1 MISKTMKKIARNNN
15 RRLSFKNLHDRD
27 QHIHFQ
33 EKGHIYTV
41 KGKTGYTSVTTLVH
55 KHSKPFDEN
64 AAIKRI
70 IENQTNEKYK
80 GMTEADIKMLWKVN
94 GIEARTLGTKMH
106 YGIECHYNNETKPDL
121 WKNLDEEYTQFQA
134 FLKDHQF
141 LEAFR
146 TEWAVY
152 DEANKI
158 SGSIDMVFKNKV
170 TGKYDI
176 YDWKRTKEI
185 KHRGFNKLQ
194 ADFLSNIP
202 DSNYWLYSLQLNVYK
217 YILET
222 NYDIDVG
229 DLWLVAIHPEQ
240 PFYRKLLRLLFL
252 RLRRLQLL
260 RLLFLRLRRLRR
272 LPLRRLP
279 LRRLP
284 QLPLHTHT
292 THTHTQQHTHTHTYT
307 HTTGITFTFYRPL
320 SVVCVKDELNYFT
333 YFSGV

>member
-1 MISKTMKKIARNNN
+1 MSFTIKTMKKISRNNN

-27 QHIHFQ
+27 QHIKFQ

-64 AAIKRI
+64 AAVKRI
-70 IENQTNEKYK
+70 MENQNNEKYK
-80 GMTEADIKMLWKVN
+80 GMTESDIKMLWKVN
-94 GIEARTLGTKMH
+94 GIEARTMGTKMH
-106 YGIECHYNNETKPDL
+106 YGIECHYNNETEPDL
-121 WKNLDEEYTQFQA
+121 WKNLDEEYAQFQA
-134 FLKDHQF
+134 FLKDHEF

-158 SGSIDMVFKNKV
+158 SGSIDMVFKNKI

-222 NYDIDVG
+222 NYNIDVG
-229 DLWLVAIHPEQ
+229 DLWLVAIHPDQ
-240 PFYRKLLRLLFL
+240 PFYRKYLAAELQDVIPQLFSSVTPPQQPQSQPQPQPHNTDPPQPLLAQA
-252 RLRRLQLL
+252 LRRSSRIAAQSSSSQK
-260 RLLFLRLRRLRR
+260 
-272 LPLRRLP
+272 PN
-279 LRRLP
+279 
-284 QLPLHTHT
+284 
-292 THTHTQQHTHTHTYT
+292 
-307 HTTGITFTFYRPL
+307 TG
-320 SVVCVKDELNYFT
+320 V
-333 YFSGV
+333 